1 MTLIPDESELT
12 AAQESGVGA
21 DAAILSSIVPWES
34 LASAG
39 MLSDSEVQSI
49 RRFDKRD
56 RFTQAA
62 LWEKVRWRASLVTR
76 LPRMP
81 VWSKPAH
88 RAHGTLHGAGSARVV
103 AHD

>member
-1 MTLIPDESELT
+1 MVDHPLPDESELT

-21 DAAILSSIVPWES
+21 DAAILAANVAWES

-39 MLSDSEVQSI
+39 MLTDAEVQAI

-62 LWEKVRWRASLVTR
+62 LWEKVRD
-76 LPRMP
+76 
-81 VWSKPAH
+81 
-88 RAHGTLHGAGSARVV
+88 GAGRERA
-103 AHD
+103 AAA